1 MLRRPL
7 RPVAA
12 ARQEKLAVGF
22 AVEVFAFEQIDAENE
37 HGQQQRSEERKA
49 DENAEDGDERM
60 GVGHAF
66 LHDEPHDVID
76 VGDDERA
83 VERQPDGRSPIPFQS
98 HVERQRQPYECRADD
113 RNDRRQASEDTQ
125 KSGLGAPKS
134 R

>member
-37 HGQQQRSEERKA
+37 HGQQQRSEDDTHEPEERKA

-83 VERQPDGRSPIPFQS
+83 VERQP
-98 HVERQRQPYECRADD
+98 
-113 RNDRRQASEDTQ
+113 
-125 KSGLGAPKS
+125 
-134 R
+134 